1 LYCFLT
7 NYAYAQQWVKGVV
20 YDTTKINLVEGVK
33 IVAKSG
39 TVAYTDS
46 MGAYKILIQNNDSL
60 TFFYKGKPTQK
71 FATNNIYDPEHFN
84 IQLLVK
90 IKTKYATLKEV
101 VVYGKTYRQDSMENR
116 ERYKEIFNYETGL
129 STSVGADGGVGFD
142 IGALINMFRFRRNKQ
157 IREFRKYL
165 VLREQDK
172 YIDHRFSKRYVS
184 RVTGLKDAA
193 LDNFL
198 LVYKPDYTYL
208 ITLDDVG
215 LTQYILAA
223 QQHYNAK
230 QKK

>member
-1 LYCFLT
+1 VQ
-7 NYAYAQQWVKGVV
+7 AQFFVKGVV

-39 TVAYTDS
+39 AIAITDS
-46 MGAYKILIQNNDSL
+46 MGSYKILVKENDSL

-101 VVYGKTYRQDSMENR
+101 VVYGKTYKQDSIENR
-116 ERYKEIFNYETGL
+116 ERYKEIFDYETGL
-129 STSVGADGGVGFD
+129 STSIGADGGVGFD
-142 IGALINMFRFRRNKQ
+142 INALINMFRFRRNKQ

-165 VLREQDK
+165 VMREQDK
-172 YIDHRFSKRYVS
+172 YVDHRFSKRYVS
-184 RVTGLKDAA
+184 RVTGIKNEA
-193 LDNFL
+193 LDNFVK
-198 LVYKPDYTYL
+198 VYKPDYTYL

-223 QQHYNAK
+223 QKHYNASL
-230 QKK
+230 KK